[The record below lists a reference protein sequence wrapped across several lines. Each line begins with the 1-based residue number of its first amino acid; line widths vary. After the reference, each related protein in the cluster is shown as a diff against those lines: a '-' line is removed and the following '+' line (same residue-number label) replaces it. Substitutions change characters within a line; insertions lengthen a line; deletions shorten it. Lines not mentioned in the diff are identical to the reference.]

1 MPVAIVSSAPTKP
14 LSLEYFTT
22 MRFRNKDV
30 TTAVTFSGAQILNTV
45 LNATSASLLTATFQ
59 YFKLKRIRMWASDI
73 PATGGGTPSSAS
85 IAFVDTTAGEEGN
98 ARTYVLNPAGNAAPA
113 YFEYKFRPE
122 QAFGRW
128 QSGSSAAS
136 FIVTSSDC
144 DLIIELDVTF
154 RNVSGLAQPAIVTG
168 TGLTT
173 GAHYFRG
180 LDGLAI
186 ANTKW
191 PISCAGGD
199 AV

>member
-1 MPVAIVSSAPTKP
+1 MVSPAPTKP

-22 MRFRNKDV
+22 LRFRNKDT
-30 TTAVTFSGAQILNTV
+30 TTAVTFSGAQILNTIV
-45 LNATSASLLTATFQ
+45 NATSASLLVAAFQ
-59 YFKLKRIRMWASDI
+59 YFKLKRIRAWASDI

-85 IAFVDTTAGEEGN
+85 LAFVDTTPGEEGN
-98 ARTYVLNPAGNAAPA
+98 ARTYVLNPVGNGPAA
-113 YFEYKFRPE
+113 YFERKFRPDE
-122 QAFGRW
+122 AFGRW

-136 FIVTSSDC
+136 FIVTTSDV
-144 DLIIELDVTF
+144 DLTLELDVTF
-154 RNVSGLAQPAIVTG
+154 RNVAGLAQPAITTG
-168 TGLTT
+168 TGLVT

-180 LDGLAI
+180 LDGLAV